1 MSVGRAQGA
10 PTTHPVRV
18 LKCPG
23 RFCLFSTLTEYMILR
38 GRKLCNEL
46 MWMPNLCGRS
56 SPIDSAAK
64 AVVRAGRLAFSVACP
79 RHQNRGQSRQSPIN
93 RFPIAPDAAV
103 TESRRRSVEEK
114 LLRRRWRPRARGGGR
129 PGAARRDS
137 LLEHPETPRI
147 DQKTARKVPEMMP
160 KTLSGSR

>member
-1 MSVGRAQGA
+1 MSARLASKALRSSAFIIGDGAVVSPSSETGQFAPKQGA
-10 PTTHPVRV
+10 KP
-18 LKCPG
+18 
-23 RFCLFSTLTEYMILR
+23 
-38 GRKLCNEL
+38 
-46 MWMPNLCGRS
+46 
-56 SPIDSAAK
+56 D
-64 AVVRAGRLAFSVACP
+64 
-79 RHQNRGQSRQSPIN
+79 QSIPDC
-93 RFPIAPDAAV
+93 PDAAV

-160 KTLSGSR
+160 KTLSGSG